1 MLHGT
6 DWESVN
12 YSLTKL
18 SCNEDEITGLCVNDK
33 YIVAQYHIEG
43 GIDVY
48 DRVTLK
54 HLYRLNGH
62 EYGGQCVELSGDILY
77 SASMD
82 FSLKSWNLENQKQI
96 DAATD
101 HCDYVQCLSVKTG

>member
-1 MLHGT
+1 M
-6 DWESVN
+6 
-12 YSLTKL
+12 
-18 SCNEDEITGLCVNDK
+18 
-33 YIVAQYHIEG
+33 
-43 GIDVY
+43 
-48 DRVTLK
+48 TLK

-82 FSLKSWNLENQKQI
+82 FSLKSWNLETQKQI
-96 DAATD
+96 DAVTD